1 MSLTG
6 QALDVF
12 GAPGVRSGLCARPM
26 RRALQKWLE
35 NPLVEAL
42 LVRTFQPGDNIVV
55 DAANEGLTFAPK
67 RRPKRNRPKGNSWIG
82 LPPRLE

>member
-12 GAPGVRSGLCARPM
+12 GARGVRSGLCARPM

-35 NPLVEAL
+35 NRLVEAL

-55 DAANEGLTFAPK
+55 DAGNEGLTFAPQK
-67 RRPKRNRPKGNSWIG
+67 VPQTQTA
-82 LPPRLE
+82 